1 MARLP
6 DAPFIDQVFR
16 LTNPR
21 ILLDFAYCSH
31 TAVCSTIAY
40 RRLWP
45 QGPFLRW
52 SRQEKPR
59 LCGTCWTQ
67 GKKWKELG
75 IINDE
80 IAPLEWE
87 FHTLQLLNER
97 KSWTWW
103 TNWRNSGS
111 LETIIS
117 GSQSLPLSTRYHS
130 SQLRWRSVWKQTKTS
145 CLPLIFLYQ
154 QNEKRDFKSV
164 RAHDMNVPGRVGGRE
179 EYGTERGISDQA
191 GLLHENGKKWYG
203 KRGRHRTSLPTSSSP
218 GPLLN
223 IRWTPSLNTRL
234 FSWKLH

>member
-117 GSQSLPLSTRYHS
+117 GSQSLPLSSRYHS

-164 RAHDMNVPGRVGGRE
+164 RAHDMNGGLEAGKSMGRKGE
-179 EYGTERGISDQA
+179 F
-191 GLLHENGKKWYG
+191 LN
-203 KRGRHRTSLPTSSSP
+203 KRDFRT
-218 GPLLN
+218 
-223 IRWTPSLNTRL
+223 RTR
-234 FSWKLH
+234 KMVRKAQT